1 MSQKVLV
8 IGAARSGLAGAEF
21 LAKTGNQVVLTD
33 MKQCNDIA
41 ELEKLGVSFIWG
53 EQPNVAQ
60 IQPDYIQFQ
69 KTIFHLDSSDGL
81 HHL

>member
-41 ELEKLGVSFIWG
+41 ELEKLCFNDPWSYNSIASELDNKLSLWL
-53 EQPNVAQ
+53 VAEENG
-60 IQPDYIQFQ
+60 IV
-69 KTIFHLDSSDGL
+69 L
-81 HHL
+81 